1 MHEKKLWRDLAVTVI
16 KVGYLNDLS
25 YFLLGEAANGLG
37 LRDAAR
43 NYYVRAIE
51 AQKVDKTC
59 SGDFN
64 TCEGFDVPKLA
75 AAGVG
80 K

>member
-1 MHEKKLWRDLAVTVI
+1 MI

-25 YFLLGEAANGLG
+25 YFLLGEAATGLG
-37 LRDAAR
+37 LHDAAR
-43 NYYVRAIE
+43 TYYVRAVE
-51 AQKVDKTC
+51 AQKAGKTC
-59 SGDFN
+59 GGDFN